1 MNDNL
6 RALGPEGLRLFLQRD
21 QLLDDAALDALCAQK
36 DARHSLL
43 YWFTDLD
50 LARAE
55 AQRTKKPI
63 LSLHL
68 LGRLDQELSCANSRF
83 FRTTLYPHPKVS
95 AELREHFVLHWHSV
109 RPVPVVRVDLG
120 NGRTLTRTITGNSAH
135 LVLDSQARP
144 VDVIPGMHA
153 PHAFLDALRF
163 ARTIATEVASLSDV
177 ERVTFLAHA
186 HSRRRTSLLDTW
198 ARAVKLRNERDPSVL
213 ERATTDWK
221 QLAGPIEFTPNVM
234 MAMTSKAPPTA
245 REAGA
250 RAMTKLRV
258 ESPLL
263 RALESDVAEDTA
275 RNRYLLHRRV
285 HERFAN
291 HQPTRDWREL
301 SDWVYEELF
310 LMPPSDPWLG
320 LAPEDAY
327 SGIENGGVSLSLRQR
342 GEGQGSVP
350 SMGVDR
356 R

>member
-21 QLLDDAALDALCAQK
+21 QPLHSEQPPTAQAGGGLERANQDDAALDALCAQK

-43 YWFTDLD
+43 YWFTDID
-50 LARAE
+50 LAKAE

-163 ARTIATEVASLSDV
+163 ARTLATEVAALPDA
-177 ERVTFLAHA
+177 ERVAFLAHA

-198 ARAVKLRNERDPSVL
+198 ARAVKLRNERAPSVL

-221 QLAGPIEFTPNVM
+221 QLAGPIEFTPNVR

-263 RALESDVAEDTA
+263 RALSTLENDVAEDAA
-275 RNRYLLHRRV
+275 RNRYLLHRQI

-291 HQPTRDWREL
+291 RQPTRDWREL
-301 SDWVYEELF
+301 SD
-310 LMPPSDPWLG
+310 
-320 LAPEDAY
+320 
-327 SGIENGGVSLSLRQR
+327 
-342 GEGQGSVP
+342 
-350 SMGVDR
+350 
-356 R
+356 